1 MLSHIPMNNVKSV
14 TIADSIVFKPHKNT
28 LQDIKTGKIATLN
41 NIASLLFLYLLQN
54 GKETSTRDEVLLN
67 VFQQNGARA
76 TDANLNQHISSIR
89 KALTSI
95 NHLAEVIVTTPR
107 IGFYISD
114 ENIHIQL
121 NSAEIASEAKPCTS
135 VSVDNEEVKVKSG
148 QKITLVTALLTI
160 IAVTLVWWWTSRS
173 NPLPVGKI
181 SVLRTVA
188 IDNCKVHILGNVKT
202 DYITEEK
209 AKNII
214 QHFDAKPNCATAK
227 DIYMNVWESNYE
239 LINWKFSAECGY
251 NLGYYHCFSKYQYT
265 EE

>member
-14 TIADSIVFKPHKNT
+14 TIGDDIVFKPHKNM
-28 LQDIKTGKIATLN
+28 LQNIKTGNVATLN

-95 NHLAEVIVTTPR
+95 GHLAEVIVTTPR

-114 ENIHIQL
+114 EHIHIQV
-121 NSAEIASEAKPCTS
+121 NDAEIASETKPCTS
-135 VSVDNEEVKVKSG
+135 VSVDNEEAKVKSG
-148 QKITLVTALLTI
+148 QRITLVIALLTI
-160 IAVTLVWWWTSRS
+160 IAVTFVWWWTSRS

-181 SVLRTVA
+181 SVLQTVA
-188 IDNCKVHILGNVKT
+188 IDNCKAHILGNNKT
-202 DYITEEK
+202 DYITYEK
-209 AKNII
+209 AKSII
-214 QHFDAKPNCATAK
+214 QHLDFKPDCRSTK
-227 DIYMNVWESNYE
+227 DIYINVWESNYE
-239 LINWKFSAECGY
+239 LITWKFSAECGF
-251 NLGYYHCFSKYQYT
+251 NQGYYHCLSKYQYI
-265 EE
+265 ER

>member
-1 MLSHIPMNNVKSV
+1 MLSHIAMNNIKSV
-14 TIADSIVFKPHKNT
+14 TIGDSIVFKPHNNT

-95 NHLAEVIVTTPR
+95 DHLAEVIVTTPR

-121 NSAEIASEAKPCTS
+121 NAAAIASEAKSCTP
-135 VSVDNEEVKVKSG
+135 VPLKNEEVNERSG
-148 QKITLVTALLTI
+148 QKIILVTALLTT
-160 IAVTLVWWWTSRS
+160 IAVALIWWWTSRS
-173 NPLPVGKI
+173 SPLPVGKI
-181 SVLRTVA
+181 SVLRTIA
-188 IDNCKVHILGNVKT
+188 IDNCKIHILGNAKT

-214 QHFDAKPNCATAK
+214 QHLDAKPDCTTTK
-227 DIYMNVWESNYE
+227 DIYINVWESNYE

-251 NLGYYHCFSKYQYT
+251 NLGYYHCLSKYQYT